1 MVDGILLDLLMPDMD
16 GFEVLRHL
24 KKDSRLSDIPIFVLT
39 AKNLTE
45 SDLDLLRRQTRALL
59 RKEGSWR
66 QELIQALGKVVV
78 EDSRAAKVAESS

>member
-1 MVDGILLDLLMPDMD
+1 VDGILLDQLMPDMD

-45 SDLDLLRRQTRALL
+45 SDLELLRRQTRALL

-78 EDSRAAKVAESS
+78 EDSRAAKVAKSS